1 MCWQATEKPVF
12 LSNECVDE
20 LADNRKISH
29 KEGSILYCGICTS
42 FFKFRTHLYLNC
54 RIFKKYSAI
63 IIDFDFFIWYYKNN
77 KLSKCLTINN
87 EGFPKNEKRT

>member
-1 MCWQATEKPVF
+1 MWLRLQGNYINYKSQNIQKHSP
-12 LSNECVDE
+12 
-20 LADNRKISH
+20 
-29 KEGSILYCGICTS
+29 
-42 FFKFRTHLYLNC
+42 
-54 RIFKKYSAI
+54 I